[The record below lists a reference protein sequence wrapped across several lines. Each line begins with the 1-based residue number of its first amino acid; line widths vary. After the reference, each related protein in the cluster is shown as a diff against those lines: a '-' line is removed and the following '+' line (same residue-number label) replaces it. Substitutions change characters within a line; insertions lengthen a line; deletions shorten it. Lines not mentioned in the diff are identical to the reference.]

1 MKKRR
6 SLKEGGTFEIK
17 PYSVLLLLYNNNN
30 VHLYSASAI
39 FQSIIRKL
47 NSLSIEALTAKPS

>member
-1 MKKRR
+1 MEKF
-6 SLKEGGTFEIK
+6 SLSTAYIDVNIWDNK
-17 PYSVLLLLYNNNN
+17 NNNN
-30 VHLYSASAI
+30 NKLHLYLASAI